1 MGDVKCADIFKNSHV
16 DYKNSIFRLHEKKS
30 TRKYLRDRKLK
41 NSTEVRLSKLK
52 LVLGLKSLLVM
63 ECNKGLIA
71 ALEVEFPY
79 FSSISLQ
86 HIAVFLE

>member
-1 MGDVKCADIFKNSHV
+1 MLNKVLEQNMGDVKCADIFKNSHV

-52 LVLGLKSLLVM
+52 LVLGLKSLHGMLFIRALV
-63 ECNKGLIA
+63 
-71 ALEVEFPY
+71 
-79 FSSISLQ
+79 
-86 HIAVFLE
+86 